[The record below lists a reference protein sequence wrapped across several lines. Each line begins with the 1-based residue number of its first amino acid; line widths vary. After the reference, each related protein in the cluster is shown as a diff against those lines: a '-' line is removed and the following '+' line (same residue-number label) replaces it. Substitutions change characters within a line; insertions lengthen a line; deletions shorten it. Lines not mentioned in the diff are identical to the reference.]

1 MTISCVVP
9 VFLFLRKQLRNSALQ
24 AKLSGTGQRERCD
37 EVDTAALV
45 ESKPL
50 FLSSVP
56 HCFPNTFLR
65 AGMGREQREGESCCS
80 LEGWSFRLHVSQRLF
95 YISLVVWRYLFLAW
109 NQSESLQFATGTHS
123 LPTPDSHSWLT
134 IGYFFTSR
142 PEKLY
147 KGLWAPFQFLSIVS
161 TKDGPEAFF
170 QVI

>member
-24 AKLSGTGQRERCD
+24 AKLSGTGQRERC
-37 EVDTAALV
+37 EKVDTAALV

-95 YISLVVWRYLFLAW
+95 YISLLLWRYSW
-109 NQSESLQFATGTHS
+109 PGTKVSDYSLLQVPILS
-123 LPTPDSHSWLT
+123 LPQTL
-134 IGYFFTSR
+134 IAG
-142 PEKLY
+142 
-147 KGLWAPFQFLSIVS
+147 
-161 TKDGPEAFF
+161 
-170 QVI
+170 